1 MVFGEVLRELRNN
14 MGLTQAELASELNL
28 SRAAVAGYENSGK
41 EPTFEVLIRVA
52 KYFGVTTDY
61 ILGLKQQ
68 SKEEHQMDFQLLID
82 DAVGDSQ
89 FVQDEY
95 GETVFDGF
103 SALLYQTLEDAIKA
117 GVEKDIAKLLVSATK
132 AVKELATDAKVCG
145 AWTPEDYYAYD
156 LDGDSYN
163 KPGVSHIQ
171 SNTAVQ
177 YSRDTISLTRANKF
191 RASVQGSLMRLSDSV
206 DDFVSK
212 TYTQFKSGK
221 LPKKR
226 GAVGGNSNK
235 KGK

>member
-14 MGLTQAELASELNL
+14 MGLTQAELASELSL

-68 SKEEHQMDFQLLID
+68 SKEEHKMDFKLALD
-82 DAVGDSQ
+82 DAIGDSQ
-89 FVQDEY
+89 FVKDEH
-95 GETVFDGF
+95 GEAVLDGF
-103 SALLYQTLEDAIKA
+103 SALLYETLEDAIKA
-117 GVEKDIAKLLVSATK
+117 GVEKDIAKLLVATTK
-132 AVKELATDAKVCG
+132 AVKEMATDVKVSS
-145 AWTPEDYYAYD
+145 AWVPDDYYAYD

-163 KPGVSHIQ
+163 TPDSIYSQ
-171 SNTAVQ
+171 SNTVVQ
-177 YSRDTISLTRANKF
+177 YSRDTIGKIRANQFRARVQGEISSLTE
-191 RASVQGSLMRLSDSV
+191 SV

-212 TYTQFKSGK
+212 TYTQLQSGK

-226 GAVGGNSNK
+226 GAVSGNSNK